1 MTRRRLRT
9 GKSQETGYR
18 RLRSGNRFG
27 HAADRCS
34 SSASGRRRS
43 ADAGRGVPVGVLFE
57 ISIVCHVLCS
67 WFWWVAGVSPVLGVV
82 LVVRLVFWF
91 SGSGLSVC
99 LVPRGSSARLC
110 GGAGGGLRV
119 VPGLGVD
126 VVRPALRFCAGFSV
140 PVRGGGLGVLGP
152 AFSCLVRGG
161 WVAPGSSSALL
172 GGGGLGVFFSA
183 RRSLVLRFRCWSS
196 WSCRGWGFGGCRVGL
211 GFFLRLLLFGPGL
224 FGLGLFGFCLESLI
238 LAQDE
243 RWRRA

>member
-1 MTRRRLRT
+1 M
-9 GKSQETGYR
+9 
-18 RLRSGNRFG
+18 
-27 HAADRCS
+27 
-34 SSASGRRRS
+34 
-43 ADAGRGVPVGVLFE
+43 FE

-119 VPGLGVD
+119 VPGSGVD
-126 VVRPALRFCAGFSV
+126 VVRPVSIDYRVLVGVGRAGPGFLVSVSRGSGCARFFFRLVGWW
-140 PVRGGGLGVLGP
+140 GVGR
-152 AFSCLVRGG
+152 V
-161 WVAPGSSSALL
+161 
-172 GGGGLGVFFSA
+172 FSA

-196 WSCRGWGFGGCRVGL
+196 WSCRGWGFFSGFCCSARAGAGSCLVAGVGVGC
-211 GFFLRLLLFGPGL
+211 
-224 FGLGLFGFCLESLI
+224 GLFGFCLESLI

>member
-1 MTRRRLRT
+1 M
-9 GKSQETGYR
+9 
-18 RLRSGNRFG
+18 
-27 HAADRCS
+27 
-34 SSASGRRRS
+34 
-43 ADAGRGVPVGVLFE
+43 
-57 ISIVCHVLCS
+57 CHVLCS

-126 VVRPALRFCAGFSV
+126 VVRPALR
-140 PVRGGGLGVLGP
+140 PVMGGGLGVLGP
-152 AFSCLVRGG
+152 VVVSVSRGSG
-161 WVAPGSSSALL
+161 CARFFFALL

-183 RRSLVLRFRCWSS
+183 RRSLFFWFRCWSS

-211 GFFLRLLLFGPGL
+211 GFFLRLLLFGPGRCRFLLGCGGWCWLWVVLVL
-224 FGLGLFGFCLESLI
+224 FGEFDPGSGRTLAACLTHASRTGPSLFWGRVE
-238 LAQDE
+238 
-243 RWRRA
+243 WRTGEYHVSNLPSSPG